1 MNKQQW
7 IAHIAETHSIRI
19 PNKEGSMLGQY
30 CEDLAIWKAAT
41 RKCIDSGC
49 PQCKERQKT
58 RKRSRAARAREDA
71 YRSCGL
77 TKVIGSVSG
86 SVYWE

>member
-1 MNKQQW
+1 MTKQQW
-7 IAHIAETHSIRI
+7 IAHIEEAHGVTCHLRDNPYSPIYTEHR
-19 PNKEGSMLGQY
+19 E
-30 CEDLAIWKAAT
+30 AWKSAVA
-41 RKCIDSGC
+41 KCIDSGC
-49 PQCKERQKT
+49 PQCKDRQKT

-77 TKVIGSVSG
+77 TKVIGPVSC